1 MGELQD
7 LQVNKACDK
16 AIVALSEGDKDAL
29 SDIFDCM
36 ARIIFSVAYGIT
48 GNYHDAE
55 NVLQETMIEI
65 SKYAHKYR
73 RGSNA
78 KAWILT
84 MARHCSIDIVRKR
97 KKLVPIEETMSMPY
111 SEPDLTRLDVLDML
125 KILSEDEKQCVI
137 FRLYAKMPYNEISQI
152 MNISVASAQKKY
164 QRALKKLKNYN
175 S

>member
-1 MGELQD
+1 MGD
-7 LQVNKACDK
+7 LQIKVACDK
-16 AIVALSEGDKDAL
+16 AIVALSEGDMDAL

-36 ARIIFSVAYGIT
+36 ARMIFSVAYGIT

-84 MARHCSIDIVRKR
+84 IARHCSIDIVRKR
-97 KKLVPIEETMSMPY
+97 KPLVSIEETMSIPY
-111 SEPDLTRLDVLDML
+111 SEPDLTR
-125 KILSEDEKQCVI
+125 IE
-137 FRLYAKMPYNEISQI
+137 
-152 MNISVASAQKKY
+152 
-164 QRALKKLKNYN
+164 
-175 S
+175 

>member
-1 MGELQD
+1 MGD
-7 LQVNKACDK
+7 LQIKVACDK
-16 AIVALSEGDKDAL
+16 AIVALSEGDMDAL

-36 ARIIFSVAYGIT
+36 ARMIFSVAYGIT

-84 MARHCSIDIVRKR
+84 IARHCSIDIVRKR
-97 KKLVPIEETMSMPY
+97 KPLVSIEETMSIPY
-111 SEPDLTRLDVLDML
+111 SEPDLTRIEVLDML
-125 KILSEDEKQCVI
+125 RILDEDEKQCVI
-137 FRLYAKMPYNEISQI
+137 FRLYAKLPYKEIAE
-152 MNISVASAQKKY
+152 MVNITIASAQKKY

>member
-1 MGELQD
+1 MGD
-7 LQVNKACDK
+7 LQIKVACDK
-16 AIVALSEGDKDAL
+16 AIVALSEGDMDAL

-36 ARIIFSVAYGIT
+36 ARMIFSVAYGIT
-48 GNYHDAE
+48 GNYQDAE

-65 SKYAHKYR
+65 CKYAHKYR

-97 KKLVPIEETMSMPY
+97 KPIVSIEETMSMPY
-111 SEPDLTRLDVLDML
+111 SEPDLTRIEVLDML
-125 KILSEDEKQCVI
+125 RILDEDEKQCVI
-137 FRLYAKMPYNEISQI
+137 FRLYSKMPYKEIAEM
-152 MNISVASAQKKY
+152 MNITIASAQKKY

>member
-1 MGELQD
+1 MGD
-7 LQVNKACDK
+7 LQIKVACDK
-16 AIVALSEGDKDAL
+16 AIVALSEGDMDAL

-36 ARIIFSVAYGIT
+36 ARMIFSVAYGIT

-84 MARHCSIDIVRKR
+84 IARHCSIDIVRKR
-97 KKLVPIEETMSMPY
+97 KPLVSIEETMSIPY
-111 SEPDLTRLDVLDML
+111 SEPDLTRIEVLDML
-125 KILSEDEKQCVI
+125 RILDEDEKQCVI
-137 FRLYAKMPYNEISQI
+137 FRLYSKMPYKEIAEM
-152 MNISVASAQKKY
+152 MNITIASAQKKY

>member
-1 MGELQD
+1 MGD
-7 LQVNKACDK
+7 LQINMACDK
-16 AIVALSEGDKDAL
+16 AIVALSKGDKDAL

-36 ARIIFSVAYGIT
+36 ARMIFSVAYGIT
-48 GNYHDAE
+48 GNYQDAE

-78 KAWILT
+78 KAWILA

-97 KKLVPIEETMSMPY
+97 KPLVSIEETMNLADSK
-111 SEPDLTRLDVLDML
+111 PDFTWMEVMDML
-125 KILSEDEKQCVI
+125 SILGEEEKQCII
-137 FRLYAKMPYNEISQI
+137 FRLYAKMPYREIAEV

-164 QRALKKLKNYN
+164 QRAIKKLKDYN

>member
-1 MGELQD
+1 MGD
-7 LQVNKACDK
+7 LQVNKTCDK

-36 ARIIFSVAYGIT
+36 ARMIFSVAYGIT
-48 GNYHDAE
+48 GNYQDAE

-65 SKYAHKYR
+65 CKYAHKYR

-84 MARHCSIDIVRKR
+84 MARHCSLDIVRKR
-97 KKLVPIEETMSMPY
+97 KPLVPFEKTMSMPY
-111 SEPDLTRLDVLDML
+111 SEPDFSHLEVMDML
-125 KILSEDEKQCVI
+125 SILDEEEKQCII
-137 FRLYAKMPYNEISQI
+137 FRLYAKMPYREIAEV
-152 MNISVASAQKKY
+152 MNISLASAQKKY
-164 QRALKKLKNYN
+164 QRAIKKLKNYN

>member
-1 MGELQD
+1 M
-7 LQVNKACDK
+7 ACDK
-16 AIVALSEGDKDAL
+16 AIVALSKGDKDAL

-36 ARIIFSVAYGIT
+36 ARMIFSVAYGIT
-48 GNYHDAE
+48 GNYQDAE

-78 KAWILT
+78 KAWILA

-97 KKLVPIEETMSMPY
+97 KPLVSIEETMNLADSK
-111 SEPDLTRLDVLDML
+111 PDFTWMEVMDML
-125 KILSEDEKQCVI
+125 SILGEEEKQCII
-137 FRLYAKMPYNEISQI
+137 FRLYAKMPYREIAEV

-164 QRALKKLKNYN
+164 QRAIKKLKDYN